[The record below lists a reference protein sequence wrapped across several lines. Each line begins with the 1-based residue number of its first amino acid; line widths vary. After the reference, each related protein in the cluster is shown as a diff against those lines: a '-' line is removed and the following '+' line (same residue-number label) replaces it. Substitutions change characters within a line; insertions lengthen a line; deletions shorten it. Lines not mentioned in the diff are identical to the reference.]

1 MTIMKGT
8 PTYRRASLALFAAG
22 FVTFSNLYTTQ
33 PLMPIFSDTF
43 HISPSL
49 ASLTLSVSTAIL
61 AVVML
66 LAATLSDAI
75 GRKRLMT
82 IAMFSTSILALIT
95 ALSPNFL
102 TLLIFRALLGVVLAG
117 VPSIAMA
124 FISDEF
130 HKKSLGKVMG
140 LYIAGN
146 SIGGM
151 FGRLATG
158 VFTDLWNWHVA
169 LMVIGVIS
177 FFLSFYFKFAL
188 PTTDI
193 PKPASKKTETGVH
206 RFTEHLKNPALVSL
220 FLVAFLI
227 MGGFVT
233 LFNYIGYR
241 LSGPPYNLSQ
251 TLIGAIFIVYL
262 TGTLSSA
269 WMGSLA
275 DRKGQGPVALLSLA
289 IMIIGGLGTLTSNL
303 ILLILSIA
311 VFTFGF
317 FGIHSVASRWIGDWA
332 TTNKAQAS
340 SLYLLLYYGGSSIVG
355 VVGGYFWSHF
365 NWLGVILLVTLL
377 LILAFFLV
385 LFVSQRQARL
395 QNLKST

>member
-1 MTIMKGT
+1 
-8 PTYRRASLALFAAG
+8 
-22 FVTFSNLYTTQ
+22 
-33 PLMPIFSDTF
+33 
-43 HISPSL
+43 
-49 ASLTLSVSTAIL
+49 
-61 AVVML
+61 
-66 LAATLSDAI
+66 
-75 GRKRLMT
+75 
-82 IAMFSTSILALIT
+82 
-95 ALSPNFL
+95 
-102 TLLIFRALLGVVLAG
+102 G

-169 LMVIGVIS
+169 LTIIGLIS
-177 FFLSFYFKFAL
+177 IFLSFYFKFAL
-188 PTTDI
+188 PTAEVQ
-193 PKPASKKTETGVH
+193 KPATKKTETGLH
-206 RFTEHLKNPALVSL
+206 RFTGHLKNPALVSL

-241 LSGPPYNLSQ
+241 LSDPPYNLSQ
-251 TLIGAIFIVYL
+251 TIIGAIFIVYI

-269 WMGSLA
+269 WMGALA
-275 DRKGQGPVALLSLA
+275 DKKGQGPVALLSLA
-289 IMIIGGLGTLTSNL
+289 IMIIGGLGTLASNL
-303 ILLILSIA
+303 IVVILFIA

-317 FGIHSVASRWIGDWA
+317 FGIHSVASRWVGDWA
-332 TTNKAQAS
+332 GTNKTQAS

-355 VVGGYFWSHF
+355 VTGGYFWSRY
-365 NWLGVILLVTLL
+365 NWIGVILLVTLL
-377 LILAFFLV
+377 LVLAFFLV
-385 LFVSQRQARL
+385 LYVSQRQARL
-395 QNLKST
+395 QNLRATTSLK